1 VGNGTN
7 DAVIYQPNVSWQSGM
22 SSAGI
27 NSYDATQY
35 HIWTLLYRKD
45 NSYVMYVD
53 GTPVQWGPNYNW
65 TLNNTTN
72 GTPEAMY
79 FRFDGGLGAT
89 NVSSVDF
96 PTASSTLNTNS
107 IYYEYNY
114 SRVYLR

>member
-1 VGNGTN
+1 MIVMEELSTVSYQNPLLGTASRFN
-7 DAVIYQPNVSWQSGM
+7 CRQS
-22 SSAGI
+22 A
-27 NSYDATQY
+27 D
-35 HIWTLLYRKD
+35 IWTLLYRKD